1 MHQRIVCAANKYEVN
16 GEVIIILGARHFD
29 QRMVQQIN
37 RLPPDIKDR
46 LTKSTDCQGFID
58 QHGKFL
64 TRTEAWKIAEVNGQI
79 RHRVGGD
86 SANGGTLY
94 SENLY

>member
-46 LTKSTDCQGFID
+46 LTKSNACQGFID

-86 SANGGTLY
+86 TVNGGTLY